1 MPARRKGIWR
11 AFTYAAMPQRKGG
24 SQSRVR
30 PRLTLSGSA
39 GPLPLAAAIV
49 MLLGLSRPVAPVLNR
64 VAHGVL
70 VVTVTALT
78 VVPGR
83 LVVTMTP
90 MLFVALVP
98 NHRWQS
104 VAWVIGTVVSVMAGW
119 IAVVAILAVFA
130 VVIGAVITV
139 AGVLMHGT
147 PAQRDQPEKQHEK
160 T

>member
-1 MPARRKGIWR
+1 
-11 AFTYAAMPQRKGG
+11 
-24 SQSRVR
+24 
-30 PRLTLSGSA
+30 
-39 GPLPLAAAIV
+39 

-83 LVVTMTP
+83 PVVTMTP

-98 NHRWQS
+98 NHWWRS

-119 IAVVAILAVFA
+119 IALVAILAVFA

-147 PAQRDQPEKQHEK
+147 AAQRDQPEKQHEK

>member
-1 MPARRKGIWR
+1 M
-11 AFTYAAMPQRKGG
+11 
-24 SQSRVR
+24 
-30 PRLTLSGSA
+30 
-39 GPLPLAAAIV
+39 

-90 MLFVALVP
+90 MLLVALVP
-98 NHRWQS
+98 NHRRRS
-104 VAWVIGTVVSVMAGW
+104 VAWVIGSVMAGW

-147 PAQRDQPEKQHEK
+147 AAQRDQPEKQHEK

>member
-1 MPARRKGIWR
+1 
-11 AFTYAAMPQRKGG
+11 
-24 SQSRVR
+24 
-30 PRLTLSGSA
+30 
-39 GPLPLAAAIV
+39 

-70 VVTVTALT
+70 VVTVIALT

-90 MLFVALVP
+90 MLLVALVP
-98 NHRWQS
+98 NHRRRS

-147 PAQRDQPEKQHEK
+147 AAQRDQPEKQHEK